1 MTNRGSA
8 TVSVIDTA
16 SNGVVATIPVGVS
29 PYTVAVD
36 PAGSH
41 VYVTNFDPDP
51 LQGDYRISVIDTTSN
66 REVARI
72 PVGVAPIGVAVAPN
86 GRRVY
91 VANSASSSVS
101 VIDT

>member
-1 MTNRGSA
+1 MKLITVDQGPTVLAVNSSGSRVYVGNSGSN

-16 SNGVVATIPVGVS
+16 SNREVATVPVGV
-29 PYTVAVD
+29 
-36 PAGSH
+36 
-41 VYVTNFDPDP
+41 
-51 LQGDYRISVIDTTSN
+51 
-66 REVARI
+66 E
-72 PVGVAPIGVAVAPN
+72 PIGVAVAPN

>member
-1 MTNRGSA
+1 MWRTSNFDPDPVQGDYR
-8 TVSVIDTA
+8 VSVIDTA
-16 SNGVVATIPVGVS
+16 SN
-29 PYTVAVD
+29 
-36 PAGSH
+36 
-41 VYVTNFDPDP
+41 
-51 LQGDYRISVIDTTSN
+51 
-66 REVARI
+66 REVAKI

>member
-1 MTNRGSA
+1 VANRGST

-16 SNGVVATIPVGVS
+16 SNGVVATIPVGLD

-36 PAGSH
+36 PTGSH
-41 VYVTNFDPDP
+41 VYVTNFEPDP
-51 LQGDYRISVIDTTSN
+51 VQDDYRVSVIDTTSN
-66 REVARI
+66 RQVVTV
-72 PVGVAPIGVAVAPN
+72 PVGVSPIGVAVAPN

-101 VIDT
+101 VIDI

>member
-1 MTNRGSA
+1 
-8 TVSVIDTA
+8 
-16 SNGVVATIPVGVS
+16 VVATTPVGVG

-41 VYVTNFDPDP
+41 VYVTNHDPDP
-51 LQGDYRISVIDTTSN
+51 VQGDYRVSVLDTASN
-66 REVARI
+66 REVARV
-72 PVGVAPIGVAVAPN
+72 PVGVSPIGVAVAPN

-91 VANSASSSVS
+91 VANSASSAVS